1 MFNLALDMEK
11 AGITL
16 RKSPPDDF
24 CHGASLRS
32 CAADESDPRR
42 MAGAG
47 WYHTAAH
54 KPTFRRSVTDET
66 FRMPLPSVNTD
77 GYPSERVCSKSKSIE
92 ELVKLSRKWHEAP
105 TEICP
110 FQKLGILT
118 RIFRSQGAHGAV
130 FASIRGGS
138 TAKGH
143 REEECTEKT
152 AQPCAILAQ
161 VRDWLPQVMIDTRT
175 DYITMTRTCNKL
187 LRRVR
192 RRIHQKLEY
201 LYPLV
206 EEGYSNDSGILF
218 MVARIIY
225 QAAETQAAQEHL
237 VRERD
242 GERLSQHPHLEVAG
256 EVLQEVL
263 DKHGAS
269 RVVDVA

>member
-1 MFNLALDMEK
+1 MKHLLKFALF
-11 AGITL
+11 
-16 RKSPPDDF
+16 KSLE
-24 CHGASLRS
+24 SLREYS
-32 CAADESDPRR
+32 GHKEPMEQSLHRLEAAVQ
-42 MAGAG
+42 A
-47 WYHTAAH
+47 
-54 KPTFRRSVTDET
+54 
-66 FRMPLPSVNTD
+66 
-77 GYPSERVCSKSKSIE
+77 
-92 ELVKLSRKWHEAP
+92 
-105 TEICP
+105 
-110 FQKLGILT
+110 
-118 RIFRSQGAHGAV
+118 
-130 FASIRGGS
+130 RG
-138 TAKGH
+138 
-143 REEECTEKT
+143 TEKKN
-152 AQPCAILAQ
+152 AQKRLLNPVQFLAQ
-161 VRDWLPQVMIDTRT
+161 VRDWLPQVMVDTRT
-175 DYITMTRTCNKL
+175 DFITMTRTCNKL

-225 QAAETQAAQEHL
+225 QAAETQAAQENL